1 MAKPPPSM
9 QELLQQA
16 QEQQK
21 QAKPETKKIS
31 LALQGGGSHGAYTW
45 GVLDRILAE
54 RNLEIEA
61 VSGTSAGAMNAA
73 AMSHGFLQAG
83 RDGGSYM
90 LEHFWKKVSDAANG
104 SPLQPS
110 WMDRMVS
117 QWNMDYSPAYMMYDM
132 MTRLVAP
139 EQLNPGALEPLKE
152 ILAEEFDFEAIRR
165 ASPIK
170 IYVTATNLTTGKA
183 KIFTNEEL
191 TPDMLL
197 ASACLPSLFA
207 PVEIDGEHYWDG
219 GYVGNPSIFPL
230 IYDCEARD
238 IILVQINPIARPHL
252 PGTAREI
259 IDRVNEIS
267 FNATLMR
274 EMRSIATVSRML
286 DEGHLPEAMYRRI
299 YIHIIEA
306 EEEMADLSP
315 SSKLNAEWE
324 FLQHLHDIG
333 YAAADRWLAA
343 HGSKIGR
350 ESSVDVFEMFV

>member
-1 MAKPPPSM
+1 MAQQPPSM
-9 QELLQQA
+9 QDMLKQAREQQA
-16 QEQQK
+16 K
-21 QAKPETKKIS
+21 GKPESKNIS

-61 VSGTSAGAMNAA
+61 ISGTSAGAMNAA

-83 RDGGSYM
+83 RDGGIYM
-90 LEHFWKKVSDAANG
+90 LEHFWKKVSDAAQS
-104 SPLQPS
+104 SPLQPT

-117 QWNMDYSPAYMMYDM
+117 QWNMDFSPAYMMYDLL
-132 MTRLVAP
+132 TRLVAP

-165 ASPIK
+165 ASPIR

-183 KIFTNEEL
+183 KIFTNHEL

-197 ASACLPSLFA
+197 ASACLPSLFP
-207 PVEIDGEHYWDG
+207 PVEIDGEHFWDG

-230 IYDCEARD
+230 IYECEAPD

-252 PGTAREI
+252 PSSAREI

-286 DEGHLPEAMYRRI
+286 DDGHLPEGMYRRI
-299 YIHIIEA
+299 NIHIIEA
-306 EEEMADLSP
+306 VDEMADLSP

-333 YAAADRWLAA
+333 YAAADRWFEQNGDL
-343 HGSKIGR
+343 IGKK
-350 ESSVDVFEMFV
+350 SSVDVFEMFV